1 MRHRAAL
8 IAALDGR
15 VAMAGIALLLMFLL
29 EASASCPPYVPPYEP
44 PYVTSNLC
52 DCWEDAS
59 EGTGSGVQPGVLQ
72 AAFSYAPSEGEAPLL
87 VEFHDE
93 STGDIAEW
101 HWDFGDGRTS
111 AERSPVTEYL
121 AFGQYDITL
130 TVRDAG
136 GSESRASHSIEVL
149 RGDPGVLPHDT
160 LAYATAGSVNSLDPA
175 ACSNSLESTI
185 ILNLY
190 ESLFEWP
197 AGNVDADERD
207 LNYSLDSRDLVPM
220 LGTVVPTIDNGL
232 IVELS
237 DGRVQYIVPIR
248 RGVVFQDGN
257 DLTAGDVEYSLERAV
272 LLGSVSYSASA
283 LIAALSGGA
292 YSGLYELVEDVLSID
307 TNQGQTIP
315 DLTAWEQSRIYE
327 AIDPWIEVDY
337 ADNVV
342 FTLDA
347 PYAPFLSM
355 LAHGN
360 TVSSILDREW
370 CVEWGSW
377 DGEPETW
384 AAHDTESA
392 LDSPLRGFANGTG
405 PFVFESL
412 QPDQV
417 AILVRFDGYWRG
429 PAQLERVEILLVPEE
444 ASRVAALESG
454 DSDIADISAADSL
467 AWMEGMEGV
476 VTQADLPK
484 LTMLPVAFFNTEIA
498 VDDNRLV
505 GSGELGEDGIP
516 FDFFA
521 DVHVRKA
528 FAYAFDGWA
537 YIDQLLWATGGYETI
552 GPIPKAFRWAYED
565 SLYSYG
571 FDLEKAAE
579 ELRLAY
585 DGMLW
590 DAGFTMTLPY
600 YMGNYERELQW
611 LIWQDSIESLNP
623 RFHIEVRSVPS
634 GEYWDLWGS
643 GRIPLL
649 TGGWVA
655 DYPDP
660 HNFARAFAS
669 SGGYFARYFP
679 LGDTLRA
686 ALADSYDPLI
696 SAAQAATDQ
705 EERASIYR
713 EIQAMLYEDCF
724 YVWLPQ
730 ASGCRVM
737 RDWVQ
742 GWRFNPALP
751 GPYFYT
757 MYKG

>member
-1 MRHRAAL
+1 MRHGAAR
-8 IAALDGR
+8 IVALDGR
-15 VAMAGIALLLMFLL
+15 FAMAGIALLLMFLL

-44 PYVTSNLC
+44 PYVPPNLC

-59 EGTGSGVQPGVLQ
+59 EGTGTGAQPDALQ
-72 AAFSYAPSEGEAPLL
+72 AAFSYTPSEGEAPL
-87 VEFHDE
+87 VVRFHDE
-93 STGDIAEW
+93 STGDIVEW
-101 HWDFGDGRTS
+101 EWDFGDERTS
-111 AERSPVTEYL
+111 AEQDPIAEYL
-121 AFGQYDITL
+121 FAGAYEITL

-136 GSESRASHSIEVL
+136 GSESSASHSVEVHAYNL
-149 RGDPGVLPHDT
+149 THDT
-160 LAYATAGSVNSLDPA
+160 LVYATAGSVNSLDPA
-175 ACSNSLESTI
+175 AQPYPLDSTL

-190 ESLFEWP
+190 DSLFEWP

-220 LGTVVPTIDNGL
+220 IGIVVPTINNGL

-237 DGRVQYIVPIR
+237 DGRIQYTIPIR
-248 RGVVFQDGN
+248 HGVVFHNGN
-257 DLTAGDVEYSLERAV
+257 DLTAEDVEYSFERAV
-272 LLGSVSYSASA
+272 LLGSDSDSASA
-283 LIAALSGGA
+283 LIEALSGGT
-292 YSGLYELVEDVLSID
+292 YDCLYELVEDVLGVD

-315 DLTAWEQSRIYE
+315 DLSAWEQSMVYG
-327 AIDPWIEVDY
+327 AIDPWIEVDSD
-337 ADNVV
+337 DNVV

-360 TVSSILDREW
+360 TVSSILNRDW
-370 CVEWGSW
+370 CAAVGSW
-377 DGEPETW
+377 DGNPETW
-384 AAHDTESA
+384 AAYTIRSPS
-392 LDSPLRGFANGTG
+392 DSPFYDLANGTG
-405 PFVFESL
+405 PFLLESL
-412 QPDQV
+412 EPDQR
-417 AILVRFDGYWRG
+417 ATLVRFDGYWRG
-429 PAQLERVEILLVPEE
+429 PAQLERVEILLIPKE
-444 ASRVAALESG
+444 ATRAAALESG
-454 DSDIADISAADSL
+454 DADIADIFAADVL
-467 AWMEGMEGV
+467 ARFEGMDGV
-476 VTQADLPK
+476 VTHFDLPQ
-484 LTMLPVAFFNTEIA
+484 LTMSPVALFNTKIVVE
-498 VDDNRLV
+498 DNPLV
-505 GSGELGEDGIP
+505 GSGELSEDGIP
-516 FDFFA
+516 SDVFA

-537 YIDQLLWATGGYETI
+537 YIDQLLWLPGGYETI

-565 SLYSYG
+565 SLYPYG

-590 DAGFTMTLPY
+590 DAGFTMTLLY
-600 YMGNYERELQW
+600 YTGNYEGELQW

-649 TGGWVA
+649 VGGWFA

-660 HNFARAFAS
+660 HNFVRAFAS
-669 SGGYFARYFP
+669 SEGCYARRFP
-679 LGDTLRA
+679 LGDRLRV

-713 EIQAMLYEDCF
+713 SIQAMLYEDCF